1 MRRLLVFIT
10 VALSALAVPATS
22 SAQRAVH
29 LKDAIDISNSFQSP
43 LLSGAC
49 GFPVTVT
56 VSGALDET
64 LIYNDAG
71 LVVRQIENTPA
82 ATATFSSPD
91 GSFSFP
97 QAATSVYTYAGGATL
112 GSTANFKSSGLLR
125 FGLVPGFG
133 VSNAGI
139 DIVANAVVVDFTPEG
154 IPMVDFTE
162 STVVISHGNRNSD
175 EEIFS
180 AICAALAR
188 PSDDKRCRTRADERR
203 PRLHGAEPAAVFW
216 PIRPC
221 YSCREVPDC
230 HVGADTRSQGGA
242 LATALRRGCRIS
254 PAAACCSRKPAQMSR
269 SKGRDTAPRQIGRG
283 ETPLAAAAP
292 IYATASGKGS
302 SAANRL
308 AVSIR
313 RVGDVR
319 RKVKAPRPTAS

>member
-10 VALSALAVPATS
+10 VALSALAVAATG

-29 LKDAIDISNSFQSP
+29 LQNAIDVSALFESP

-56 VSGALDET
+56 VSGAVDET

-82 ATATFSSPD
+82 ATATFSSAY

-97 QAATSVYTYAGGATL
+97 EAATSVYTYPGGATV
-112 GSTANFKSSGLLR
+112 GSTANYTSSGLLS

-139 DIVANAVVVDFTPEG
+139 DIVANAVVVDVTPES
-154 IPMVDFTE
+154 IPIVDFTE

-180 AICAALAR
+180 AICAAL
-188 PSDDKRCRTRADERR
+188 
-203 PRLHGAEPAAVFW
+203 
-216 PIRPC
+216 
-221 YSCREVPDC
+221 
-230 HVGADTRSQGGA
+230 
-242 LATALRRGCRIS
+242 S
-254 PAAACCSRKPAQMSR
+254 PA
-269 SKGRDTAPRQIGRG
+269 
-283 ETPLAAAAP
+283 
-292 IYATASGKGS
+292 
-302 SAANRL
+302 
-308 AVSIR
+308 
-313 RVGDVR
+313 
-319 RKVKAPRPTAS
+319 

>member
-1 MRRLLVFIT
+1 MSRIRYRLVIAA
-10 VALSALAVPATS
+10 VAAMLLAVPATS

-29 LKDAIDISNSFQSP
+29 LENAIDISNSFQSP

-82 ATATFSSPD
+82 ATATFSSPY

-97 QAATSVYTYAGGATL
+97 EASSSVYTYPGGATS
-112 GSTANFKSSGLLR
+112 GSTANFTSSGLLR

-139 DIVANAVVVDFTPEG
+139 DIVANAVVVGFTPEG
-154 IPMVDFTE
+154 IPLVDFTE

-180 AICAALAR
+180 AICAAL
-188 PSDDKRCRTRADERR
+188 
-203 PRLHGAEPAAVFW
+203 
-216 PIRPC
+216 
-221 YSCREVPDC
+221 
-230 HVGADTRSQGGA
+230 
-242 LATALRRGCRIS
+242 S
-254 PAAACCSRKPAQMSR
+254 PA
-269 SKGRDTAPRQIGRG
+269 
-283 ETPLAAAAP
+283 
-292 IYATASGKGS
+292 
-302 SAANRL
+302 
-308 AVSIR
+308 
-313 RVGDVR
+313 
-319 RKVKAPRPTAS
+319 